1 MNIYDIAKAAGVSIA
16 TVSRVLSGSDKVSAQ
31 TRDRVQAV
39 IEQNDFVPNPLARGL
54 GQGSLKLVGLLC
66 TDVSDIFYAAAV
78 SNVEK
83 LLKQYSLGTL
93 LCCTGSTLSG
103 IKQGVDTLLSKKVD
117 AIILIGSALIVE
129 EDHSHFITASKHC
142 PIFGM
147 NMHLDIPNFYG
158 VLLEQK
164 QAMHDNVSL
173 LQKAGCRDIAYFY
186 DGITPSH
193 QEKLDGYLNA
203 IETLNKALIV
213 RIDKKDPDA
222 AFDVAKTLFETH
234 PVDAILASEDILAI
248 GAYKAMRSL
257 GRDVPA
263 IGFNNSILARCA
275 TPTLTSIDCMPD
287 SLSSIA
293 VGQLLDV
300 LNGKDVPRKIS
311 LTCHLVERETFQTKE

>member
-1 MNIYDIAKAAGVSIA
+1 MNIYDIAEAAGVSIA
-16 TVSRVLSGSDKVSAQ
+16 TVSRVLSGSDKVSAA

-66 TDVSDIFYAAAV
+66 TDISDIFCASLV

-83 LLKQYSLGTL
+83 LLKQYDFGTL
-93 LCCTGSTLSG
+93 LCCTGNTLSG
-103 IKQGVDTLLSKKVD
+103 IQQGVDILLNKKVD
-117 AIILIGSALIVE
+117 AIVLIGTTLIVE
-129 EDHSHFITASKHC
+129 EDHSHFVTACKHC
-142 PIFGM
+142 PIFGL

-164 QAMHDNVSL
+164 QAMYDNVRL
-173 LQKAGCRDIAYFY
+173 LQKAGCRNIAYFY
-186 DGITPSH
+186 DGVTPSH

-203 IETLNKALIV
+203 TQSSNEALIV
-213 RIDKKDPDA
+213 RVDQKDPDA
-222 AFDVAKTLFETH
+222 AFTAAKALFETH

-248 GAYKAMRSL
+248 GAYKAMRTL

-275 TPTLTSIDCMPD
+275 TPTLTSVDCTPD

-311 LTCHLVERETFQTKE
+311 LTCHLVERETFQIKE